1 VSVDDVVALGIDWA
15 GGRWVGVILG
25 SSDQPVIRVKRDL
38 RDLIALAGEPNCIC
52 IDMPIGLPK
61 VEREADKLARKY
73 VGCRRASVFMTP
85 PRAALEAPDYE
96 AAKGITQKLIG
107 KKLTTQAWGLRH
119 NIAVVE
125 AIASCDP
132 RIREVHPE
140 VSFRALVGQELGYSK
155 HSWNGQ
161 RLRRVALD
169 SDGITF
175 PDVLSDGGDVPVA
188 DVLDAGAAAWSAR
201 RVALHEGSSF
211 PNNARAEQREV
222 IWY

>member
-1 VSVDDVVALGIDWA
+1 MVLGIDWA

-25 SSDQPVIRVKRDL
+25 ASDQPVIRVKRDL
-38 RDLIALAGEPNCIC
+38 CDLIAVADEPHCIC
-52 IDMPIGLPK
+52 IDMPIGLPEI
-61 VEREADKLARKY
+61 EREADKLARKY

-96 AAKGITQKLIG
+96 AAKGIAEKLTG

-132 RIREVHPE
+132 RVREVHPE
-140 VSFRALVGQELGYSK
+140 VSFRSLVGQEIGYSK

-161 RLRRVALD
+161 RLRRLALE

-175 PDVLSDGGDVPVA
+175 PDELSHGGDVPVA
-188 DVLDAGAAAWSAR
+188 DVLDAAAAAWSAR
-201 RVALHEGSSF
+201 RAALREGSSF
-211 PNNARAEQREV
+211 PNKARPEQRQV